1 MNFGIIT
8 SQKILQNY
16 SLQEKTKLQS
26 IQMQTVNC
34 LIVKT
39 HFTAFLTGEDTTA
52 TYNSGILKSK
62 LSHCC
67 VCVTI
72 SNVLV
77 IKVMP
82 SFYMVY

>member
-67 VCVTI
+67 VYV
-72 SNVLV
+72 
-77 IKVMP
+77 
-82 SFYMVY
+82 